1 MDPEFLEY
9 LYVTGELN
17 KEDSLG
23 NPDIN
28 ELYTIYNSMFPEYP
42 LDNDFFFNSFDEQIR
57 LLSEAINNFEPI
69 KNKRR

>member
-1 MDPEFLEY
+1 MDSDFLEY

-28 ELYTIYNSMFPEYP
+28 ELYNIYNSMFPSYP
-42 LDNDFFFNSFDEQIR
+42 LDNDFFFNTLEEQIR
-57 LLSEAINNFEPI
+57 LLSEAINNNEPI

>member
-1 MDPEFLEY
+1 MDKDFLEY

-28 ELYTIYNSMFPEYP
+28 ELYTIYNSMFPNYP
-42 LDNDFFFNSFDEQIR
+42 LDNDFFFNTLEEQIR
-57 LLSEAINNFEPI
+57 LLSEAIENNEPI
-69 KNKRR
+69 KNRRR

>member
-1 MDPEFLEY
+1 MDPDFLEY

-42 LDNDFFFNSFDEQIR
+42 LDNDFFFNTIEEQIR
-57 LLSEAINNFEPI
+57 LLSEAINNNEPI